1 MIALEKSKTTQ
12 ELGTFK
18 GNWSASTSYAIRDI
32 VKDTSTNN
40 IFFCKTAHTS
50 SGSEPLTTNTDSG
63 KWDLLVDAAAAATS
77 ASQAAASATAAA
89 TSETNAAASA
99 ATAQTHKND
108 AQTAKTAAEAA
119 QTAAETAFDNFDD
132 RFLGTKTSDP
142 SLDNDGN
149 ALLTGALYYNSS
161 ALEMRVY
168 TGSAWDTLK
177 PSTANQ
183 NNINTAVANIT
194 AIQNAST
201 NATNAANSATAAA
214 SSATQAANSL
224 TAAQAAQ
231 AAAELAADN
240 FDDLYLGSKS
250 SEPSVDN
257 DGDALTEG
265 DLYYNSNTTTLKVF
279 SGGQWRD
286 AAVDTTNFAQ
296 AGFSIAMSVAL

>member
-1 MIALEKSKTTQ
+1 MPMSVASAPASS
-12 ELGTFK
+12 
-18 GNWSASTSYAIRDI
+18 SAS
-32 VKDTSTNN
+32 
-40 IFFCKTAHTS
+40 
-50 SGSEPLTTNTDSG
+50 
-63 KWDLLVDAAAAATS
+63 
-77 ASQAAASATAAA
+77 
-89 TSETNAAASA
+89 
-99 ATAQTHKND
+99 
-108 AQTAKTAAEAA
+108 
-119 QTAAETAFDNFDD
+119 
-132 RFLGTKTSDP
+132 
-142 SLDNDGN
+142 
-149 ALLTGALYYNSS
+149 
-161 ALEMRVY
+161 EMRVY

-214 SSATQAANSL
+214 SSASQAATSL

-279 SGGQWRD
+279 SGGQWRN